1 MDTTKDLLRA
11 IDICDDLEYGLS
23 ALDAVY
29 TAMEYGPNTANNFV
43 DALHFVFLHLCECR
57 NDLKEALIS
66 LQEAERDAENHPGDA
81 APE

>member
-1 MDTTKDLLRA
+1 MDTTKYLLHA

-29 TAMEYGPNTANNFV
+29 NAMEYGPQTADDFV
-43 DALHFVFLHLCECR
+43 DALYFVFLHLCERR

-66 LQEAERDAENHPGDA
+66 LQEAEHNAENHPSV
-81 APE
+81 